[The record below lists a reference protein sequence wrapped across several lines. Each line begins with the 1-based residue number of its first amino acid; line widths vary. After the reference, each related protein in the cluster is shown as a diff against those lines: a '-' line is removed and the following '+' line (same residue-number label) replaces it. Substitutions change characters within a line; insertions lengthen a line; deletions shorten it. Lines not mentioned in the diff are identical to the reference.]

1 MKTIQTIRLR
11 TQINCLYFT
20 KDFSH
25 LLAGA
30 KDGRLIVLTAEKKSL
45 AKNLHTYNSL

>member
-20 KDFSH
+20 KDYSH
-25 LLAGA
+25 LLAGV
-30 KDGRLIVLTAEKKSL
+30 KDGKLIVLTAEKKSL
-45 AKNLHTYNSL
+45 AKSVNKNN

>member
-25 LLAGA
+25 LLAGV
-30 KDGRLIVLTAEKKSL
+30 KDGKLIVLTAEKRPLVGSMLKS
-45 AKNLHTYNSL
+45 T